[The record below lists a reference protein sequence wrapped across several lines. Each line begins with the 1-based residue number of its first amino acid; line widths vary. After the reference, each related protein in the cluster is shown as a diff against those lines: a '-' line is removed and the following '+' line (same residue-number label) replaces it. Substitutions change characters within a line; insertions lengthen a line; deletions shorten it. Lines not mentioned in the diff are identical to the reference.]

1 VKKEEPKFE
10 ARWEEL
16 PEKVLQRVFGFCVAN
31 ESANTFL
38 LKAAQVSTKWRDATS
53 DPKLWTHLDLSVSF
67 LKEKHRNDKK
77 VEFLLKKYKHCVEL
91 KLNGWKNAVSTSTLK
106 IIAANCPGL
115 VSLGLSGCFKLSNED
130 MELIGDSFGSLKRID
145 LSNVSASS
153 CSSRAATSSTCLSE
167 FVAIVGKR
175 LTHFNI
181 SNNKMAGLP
190 FVFKAIATHSSS
202 LEELDISNITTTSR
216 DPIPIHLEKFQKG
229 CQSLRVLNANHTV
242 LSLTETPIKEQV
254 NSPGFPKLRELYI
267 AVDSRGYYDGMDD
280 SQVERILKKSDD
292 LRHLDLRN
300 CQNVTE
306 TCLIRLPTWDLE
318 KLIVSGCSAV
328 SSSDSLELMVSKW
341 RKLKEL
347 DASGTSGS
355 RTVNMAIEALLD
367 SDEPCIRR
375 LNFSNTQVGLKPLT
389 KLLSKCPTIEYL
401 NLSSCRGLQK
411 PIKRLH
417 SNREAVLA
425 LKADIDEGK
434 YAKDGDD
441 SDD

>member
-1 VKKEEPKFE
+1 MTAPSPQYNSAAGHTPQYTPTHHNEDSIMSPASVPPAAMTPAPPVGMKSPMYQPQQPQAQQQTNDLRKIRRPSKPKGEPPSPQPPPQVKEEIKPDPEPFVPAVKKEEPEPEVKKEEPKFE

-130 MELIGDSFGSLKRID
+130 MKLIGDSFGSLKRID

-190 FVFKAIATHSSS
+190 FVFKAIAVSRRTYIRKMQLTSSCMPQTY
-202 LEELDISNITTTSR
+202 LPGTRFISSINSNQN
-216 DPIPIHLEKFQKG
+216 K
-229 CQSLRVLNANHTV
+229 NAGTNT
-242 LSLTETPIKEQV
+242 K
-254 NSPGFPKLRELYI
+254 R
-267 AVDSRGYYDGMDD
+267 
-280 SQVERILKKSDD
+280 
-292 LRHLDLRN
+292 
-300 CQNVTE
+300 
-306 TCLIRLPTWDLE
+306 
-318 KLIVSGCSAV
+318 CSAKWQEV
-328 SSSDSLELMVSKW
+328 SFLF
-341 RKLKEL
+341 
-347 DASGTSGS
+347 T
-355 RTVNMAIEALLD
+355 
-367 SDEPCIRR
+367 
-375 LNFSNTQVGLKPLT
+375 
-389 KLLSKCPTIEYL
+389 
-401 NLSSCRGLQK
+401 
-411 PIKRLH
+411 
-417 SNREAVLA
+417 
-425 LKADIDEGK
+425 
-434 YAKDGDD
+434 
-441 SDD
+441 